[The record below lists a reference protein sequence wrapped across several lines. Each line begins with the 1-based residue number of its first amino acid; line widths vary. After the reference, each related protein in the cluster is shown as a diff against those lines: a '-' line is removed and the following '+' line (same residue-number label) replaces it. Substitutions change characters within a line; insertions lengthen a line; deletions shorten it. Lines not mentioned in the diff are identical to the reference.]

1 MAVSFLYS
9 IKGNISTTIIII
21 IINIII
27 IIYKDGILRYY
38 DAESN
43 AYSADNKPRGR
54 LDLKVVNYCF
64 IKNEHIDGAPTQYIM
79 QIAPANNE
87 ERWRLCAETKEQY
100 EQWCEVLESYLHK
113 KETLNDAQGV
123 LYASDDEDGSVNVK
137 KEKTKENNRSSMII
151 DTERKSVVARRSS
164 IKGKK
169 GGLKVAS
176 KGSFINP
183 ETIESFS
190 ALVIMNLSFYMATK
204 SSTIVSIIYII
215 ISNYVISK
223 TISLRAERLKTA
235 NTVKESAT
243 AEETDE
249 AAEKSEKKIIPSSSS
264 GSLDQDLVTTT
275 QDGTPIAGATLT
287 QVFTEPH
294 YSPDHTWCKCD
305 HRQFKVRIGPDYN
318 KYKKKAPSG
327 APLFEP
333 FAIDVFCTKQ
343 RCDHAT
349 QRFALPEELVNVDT
363 FNEHVPPIFVVQIQI
378 PSEPPPSMFTTVE
391 DGPGWS
397 ILLYFKITEDT
408 RNQLKNL
415 STASPAVKLFA
426 DYCKKAPND
435 PTFRGRFK
443 VINSC
448 TNLEELGMPSAIV
461 QWNAKPVLI
470 RRTGTLF
477 KGKGYIEKDI
487 HVHKFATFAKSSI
500 HMITSR
506 CGLMYMQIGFVIEGR
521 DDGELPEVLF
531 GCVAV
536 NRPQESEAEFLFSE
550 D

>member
-1 MAVSFLYS
+1 
-9 IKGNISTTIIII
+9 
-21 IINIII
+21 
-27 IIYKDGILRYY
+27 
-38 DAESN
+38 
-43 AYSADNKPRGR
+43 
-54 LDLKVVNYCF
+54 
-64 IKNEHIDGAPTQYIM
+64 M

-100 EQWCEVLESYLHK
+100 EQWCDVLENYLHK
-113 KETLNDAQGV
+113 KETLQDSQGV
-123 LYASDDEDGSVNVK
+123 LYVSDDEDGSVNGK
-137 KEKTKENNRSSMII
+137 RQKSKEQNRSSVINI
-151 DTERKSVVARRSS
+151 PINNAILPERSSVIARRTSV
-164 IKGKK
+164 KGKK

-176 KGSFINP
+176 KGAFINP
-183 ETIESFS
+183 ETIESLS
-190 ALVIMNLSFYMATK
+190 ALIIMNLSFYLALK

-215 ISNYVISK
+215 IGNYVISK
-223 TISLRAERLKTA
+223 TLSLRAERLKTI
-235 NTVKESAT
+235 VKESP
-243 AEETDE
+243 EDVVLDE
-249 AAEKSEKKIIPSSSS
+249 IADKSEKKIVIPSTP
-264 GSLDQDLVTTT
+264 GSVDQDLTTSTTT
-275 QDGTPIAGATLT
+275 HDGVPIAGATLT

-318 KYKKKAPSG
+318 RFKKKAASG

-349 QRFALPEELVNVDT
+349 QRFALPEDLVNVDT

-397 ILLYFKITEDT
+397 ILLYFKITEET

-435 PTFRGRFK
+435 PAVRGRFK

-448 TNLEELGMPSAIV
+448 SNLEELGMPSAIV

-521 DDGELPEVLF
+521 DDSELPEVLF

-536 NRPQESEAEFLFSE
+536 NRPQESEAIFLFDE
-550 D
+550 DN

>member
-1 MAVSFLYS
+1 
-9 IKGNISTTIIII
+9 
-21 IINIII
+21 
-27 IIYKDGILRYY
+27 
-38 DAESN
+38 
-43 AYSADNKPRGR
+43 
-54 LDLKVVNYCF
+54 
-64 IKNEHIDGAPTQYIM
+64 M
-79 QIAPANNE
+79 QIEPPNNE

-100 EQWCEVLESYLHK
+100 DQWCNILEKYLHK
-113 KETLNDAQGV
+113 KEPIPDNVQGV
-123 LYASDDEDGSVNVK
+123 LYASDDEEGSVHGK
-137 KEKTKENNRSSMII
+137 KENR
-151 DTERKSVVARRSS
+151 ERKQTNERVLIEDKSKSILPSTRRLSLN
-164 IKGKK
+164 KGKK
-169 GGLKVAS
+169 GGGLKVAS
-176 KGSFINP
+176 KGQLIEP
-183 ETIESFS
+183 ETIEWLT
-190 ALVIMNLSFYMATK
+190 ALIIMNLSFYLATK
-204 SSTIVSIIYII
+204 SSTLVSFIYII
-215 ISNYVISK
+215 ISNYVISQ
-223 TISLRAERLKTA
+223 TISIRAERLKIIIAQKDTIDTT
-235 NTVKESAT
+235 NNI
-243 AEETDE
+243 EEV
-249 AAEKSEKKIIPSSSS
+249 SEKTIVKLSSSS
-264 GSLDQDLVTTT
+264 GSLDATVTTT
-275 QDGTPIAGATLT
+275 DGTPIAGSTLT

-318 KYKKKAPSG
+318 KYKKKAPSA

-349 QRFALPEELVNVDT
+349 QRFALPEDLVNVDT
-363 FNEHVPPIFVVQIQI
+363 YNEYVPPIFVVQIQI
-378 PSEPPPSMFTTVE
+378 PSEPPPSMFTSVE

-408 RNQLKNL
+408 INQLKNI

-426 DYCKKAPND
+426 EYCKRAPDD

-448 TNLEELGMPSAIV
+448 SNLEELGMPSAIV
-461 QWNAKPVLI
+461 SWNAKPVLI

-521 DDGELPEVLF
+521 DDNELPEVLF

-536 NRPQESEAEFLFSE
+536 NRPQEAEADFLF
-550 D
+550 DDN